1 MTEKMG
7 VCEGL
12 AKTDEG
18 KITDMSAFRFDWYVV
33 LKDTFNQKKKMKVSL
48 ANDEPFP
55 PGST

>member
-18 KITDMSAFRFDWYVV
+18 KITEMSAFRFDWYVV
-33 LKDTFNQKKKMKVSL
+33 LKDTFNSPPKNESV